1 MLGEGGE
8 PLARL
13 DAAISHLLTEGAD
26 GVDLK
31 RLRGAIDRLEIL
43 FSTAARQAQQRGDH
57 QAMGF
62 ATPASWLAR
71 NCHMSVTSAADRL
84 CVGAQLEHLPALNA
98 SVVAGDIGY
107 QSAAVLCHLRE
118 QLGEKRDCFD
128 ETEMLGLARE
138 HSVASLRFLCRY
150 ARHVADPD
158 GFFKESEETYTT
170 RGLRISM
177 LADGMH
183 SIEGVLDPEAGSALK
198 SSLEKLA
205 RRLSPDDVRSHRQ
218 RMADA
223 LVEMAYHAM
232 DEGRLG
238 RVNGTRPHVSVTT
251 TLEGLMNMPGAPAAD
266 LAMSA
271 PVSTRTAERLACDGT
286 ITRIVRSGSVVVDV
300 GRATRVV
307 SPSTRRALKARDG
320 GCRWPWCDR
329 PASWTHAHH
338 IEFWTRG
345 GPTNLGNLVLLCFH
359 HHRLV
364 HEGGWQILKSAGR
377 LQFVP
382 PEREL
387 MRLARGPGLRRAA

>member
-8 PLARL
+8 TLANL
-13 DAAISHLLTEGAD
+13 EAVITAMELEGD
-26 GVDLK
+26 QDLS
-31 RLRGAIDRLEIL
+31 RLRVAIDRLEVV
-43 FSTAARQAQQRGDH
+43 FSSSAHHSRVRGDH
-57 QAMGF
+57 FVAGS
-62 ATPASWLAR
+62 ATAPTWIAR
-71 NCHMSVTSAADRL
+71 TCHMSVTSAADRL
-84 CVGAQLEHLPALNA
+84 CVGAELDRLPAVKA
-98 SVVAGDIGY
+98 AVVSGEIGY
-107 QSAAVLCHLRE
+107 QSAALLCHLRD
-118 QLGEKRDCFD
+118 QLGEKRDLFD
-128 ETEMLGLARE
+128 EREMLGLARTQ
-138 HSVASLRFLCRY
+138 SVASLRFLCRY

-158 GFFKESEETYTT
+158 GFFRDSEEAYDD
-170 RGLRISM
+170 RRLRISM
-177 LADGMH
+177 MADGMH
-183 SIEGVLDPEAGSALK
+183 SVEGVLGPEGGAALK
-198 SSLEKLA
+198 SALDKLA
-205 RRLSPDDVRSHRQ
+205 ARLSPDDDRSHRQ

-251 TLEGLMNMPGAPAAD
+251 TLEGLMNRPGAPAAD

-300 GRATRVV
+300 GRAARVV
-307 SPSTRRALKARDG
+307 SPSTRRALKVRDG
-320 GCRWPWCDR
+320 GCRWPGCER
-329 PASWTHAHH
+329 PVSWTHAHH

-364 HEGGWQILKSAGR
+364 HEGGWQIVRSAGR
-377 LQFVP
+377 LQFLP

-387 MRLARGPGLRRAA
+387 VRWARAPGSRWAA